1 MRITV
6 LISLLWFAFFVSN
19 AQTKAEVYEMMMPAD
34 IDKEFYH
41 SDEFEHVSMLG
52 SLLYFY
58 KNFISSQDASNCSFS
73 PSCSVYAAQAIK
85 RQGIIKGLINFAD
98 RFQRCHGKDPDQY
111 EYIKDEH
118 LLYDPLRDGRY
129 RLVE

>member
-1 MRITV
+1 MRIIV
-6 LISLLWFAFFVSN
+6 LISCLIAFTLSSI
-19 AQTKAEVYEMMMPAD
+19 AQSKSEVQEMLIP
-34 IDKEFYH
+34 KKHTGSYH
-41 SDEFEHVSMLG
+41 SAEFEHVSMLR

-85 RQGIIKGLINFAD
+85 RQGLIKGMVNFAD

-111 EYIKDEH
+111 IYLEKEH
-118 LLYDPLRDGRY
+118 LLYDPVRDGKY

>member
-1 MRITV
+1 MRIIV
-6 LISLLWFAFFVSN
+6 LISTLFAFSLASM
-19 AQTKAEVYEMMMPAD
+19 AQSKSEVQEMMIPV
-34 IDKEFYH
+34 IPKSSYH
-41 SDEFEHVSMLG
+41 SEEFENVSMLR

-73 PSCSVYAAQAIK
+73 PSCSVYAAQAVK

-98 RFQRCHGKDPDQY
+98 RFQRCHGKDPEQY
-111 EYIKDEH
+111 IYLEEEH
-118 LLYDPLRDGRY
+118 LLYDPVRDGKY